1 MTALPRREFA
11 LAATCAGLLM
21 LEISL
26 TKVFSIML
34 WYHFG
39 FLAVST
45 ALLGFAA
52 SGVALSLRDKNL
64 TPEQADG
71 ALARA
76 AAGAAIMTVLSLWL
90 TTQTTFDVYSVVRD
104 RTVGVLAALV
114 LWVTLPFFFLG
125 TVISLALRSF
135 PDRVGSLYGADL
147 IGSALGC
154 GGAVLVLTLGF
165 SGQHAILTA
174 AAAMGF
180 GALLF
185 AGLRFWTTL
194 AALLALAVPVASIV
208 GLNPERAFPLL
219 SPKSK
224 PYYRVENLDAELTA
238 KGQPTWRRGEVT
250 LKDGTV
256 IEVETPMPPR
266 TSADGT
272 QVLVETDD
280 GPRQIPLDQIAQ
292 RADGTGLAFQEKTW
306 SPFRLWSSMSRV
318 DSFHWPKVHGQWG
331 LWGLSDRYAALN
343 EAPPR
348 QKGITIDAWAMTS
361 IMRYSGKPL
370 FPPGTPEVDA
380 ERAKLRVLEYT
391 PAGAVHRVR
400 PQAGHIL
407 VIGAGGGL
415 DVLTAKYFGAQK
427 ITGIEINP
435 GAVASVRTAF
445 PDFAGHLYDSAR
457 HPEIDVHVAEGRHF
471 VERVGD
477 VKYDAIQ
484 LSGVDTFS
492 STEAGTFALSENFL
506 YTQQAFTTFL
516 NHLTPDG
523 VLTLT
528 GWLLP
533 SVAKDSTG
541 KITSFQPR
549 FSMRLFGLGY
559 DALARAGVARPE
571 QGLYL
576 FASNGFVVILIKPAG
591 FTPAD
596 TAALDALCTQY
607 AYDPFWHP
615 TKALPT
621 IPYDGQQV
629 ANPYAAFVAEP
640 DKRAFLEAYPFDVE
654 PPTDDR
660 PFYFEVSRFAEILQ
674 AEHYFN
680 SLGGLTAH
688 GILVLLL
695 LEVALLGFLFVVW
708 PLMRLRATHT
718 YPGAGRV
725 RVGLVLYFSALGFGF
740 IAVEIV
746 LMQKFVLLLGH
757 PFHALAVILFS
768 LLLFAGLG
776 ATLSRRVPWPAI
788 SPLLAAGLAIGASF
802 GFDEIFHA
810 ALGQS
815 LPVRIA
821 IAVGMLAPLGLAMG
835 VPFPA
840 GLRALAKVR
849 EDLIPW
855 AWGINGYTS
864 VLGSVGAVIL
874 GMEFGFMTVLW
885 IAAGVYVAG
894 VLGYVLMNVG
904 PRVDADAAA

>member
-1 MTALPRREFA
+1 M
-11 LAATCAGLLM
+11 AATCAGLLM

-52 SGVALSLRDKNL
+52 SGVMLSLRDRNL
-64 TPEQADG
+64 TPAQADA

-104 RTVGVLAALV
+104 RTLGVLAALV

-154 GGAVLVLTLGF
+154 GGAVLVLSLGF
-165 SGQHAILTA
+165 SGQHAILTS
-174 AAAMGF
+174 AAAMGV

-185 AGLRFWTTL
+185 AGPRLL
-194 AALLALAVPVASIV
+194 SSLVALVAVAVPAAAIL
-208 GLNPERAFPLL
+208 GLDVQRAFPLL

-224 PYYRVENLDAELTA
+224 PYYRVENLDAELGA
-238 KGQPTWRRGEVT
+238 KGQPTWRRGDVT
-250 LKDGTV
+250 LKDGSV
-256 IEVETPMPPR
+256 HEIETPMPPR
-266 TSADGT
+266 LSADQT
-272 QVLVETDD
+272 HVLVETDD
-280 GPRQIPLDQIAQ
+280 GPRQFPVDSIAPKK
-292 RADGTGLAFQEKTW
+292 DGPGLAFQEKTW
-306 SPFRLWSSMSRV
+306 SPYRLWSSMSRV
-318 DSFHWPKVHGQWG
+318 DSFHWPAVHGHWG
-331 LWGLSDRYAALN
+331 LWGLSDRYADLR
-343 EAPPR
+343 ETPPR

-370 FPPGTPEVDA
+370 FPAGTPEVDA
-380 ERAKLRVLEYT
+380 ERAKLRVLDYL

-400 PQAGHIL
+400 PQAGHVL

-415 DVLTAKYFGAQK
+415 DILTAKYFGARK

-435 GAVASVRTAF
+435 GAVGAVRDAF
-445 PDFAGHLYDSAR
+445 PEFAGHLYDTAR

-477 VKYDAIQ
+477 VKYDVIQ

-506 YTQQAFTTFL
+506 YTQEAFTTFL
-516 NHLTPDG
+516 NHLAPSGT
-523 VLTLT
+523 LTLT

-533 SVAKDSTG
+533 WVEKDSTG
-541 KITSFQPR
+541 KITSFLPR
-549 FSMRLFGLGY
+549 FSLRLFGLGY
-559 DALARAGVARPE
+559 DALARAGMARPE
-571 QGLYL
+571 DGLYL
-576 FASNGFVVILIKPAG
+576 FASGGFVVVLIKPAG
-591 FTPAD
+591 FEPAETD
-596 TAALDALCTQY
+596 ALDALCAQY
-607 AYDPFWHP
+607 AYQPYWHP
-615 TKALPT
+615 KKAVPT
-621 IPYDGQQV
+621 ITYEGQAV
-629 ANPYAAFVAEP
+629 ANPYANFVAQP
-640 DKRAFLEAYPFDVE
+640 DKAAFLAAYPFDVE

-688 GILVLLL
+688 GILVMLL
-695 LEVALLGFLFVVW
+695 LEVALLGFVFVLW
-708 PLMRLRATHT
+708 PLFRLRATHT
-718 YPGAGRV
+718 YRGAGRV
-725 RVGLVLYFSALGFGF
+725 RAGLVLYFSALGFGF

-776 ATLSRRVPWPAI
+776 STLSRRVPLPMLA
-788 SPLLAAGLAIGASF
+788 PLLAAGLALGASF
-802 GFDEIFHA
+802 LFDEVFHA

-815 LPVRIA
+815 LPMRIA

-835 VPFPA
+835 IPFPA
-840 GLRALAKVR
+840 GLRAIAKVR
-849 EDLIPW
+849 PDLIPW

-864 VLGSVGAVIL
+864 VLGSVAAVIL

-885 IAAGVYVAG
+885 IAAGIYALG
-894 VLGYVLMNVG
+894 VIGYALMNVG
-904 PRVDADAAA
+904 PRPDAASPEA